1 MTAPRHFVAVF
12 ALLALLLGAGCSD
25 GAAPLG
31 PETEEPTFIEGR
43 QLRRQSRNNE
53 ALNAFLKV
61 IEKRGQRESAE
72 SHLEA
77 GQLFLEHMKD
87 PVAAIYHLRK
97 YLEFQPNSSEAER
110 VRSLLR
116 RAMRDFASTMPGN
129 IDQSVRVGVN
139 EELEKVRR
147 ENQELR
153 AENATLR
160 GGGAT
165 PVYRPPPSGV
175 QLSLDSRARTS
186 VAAGDP
192 RSVAVSPGPAR
203 DEQGLQP
210 APLPAPARPLNATP
224 ARGPAPSPNTARG
237 ATAPTGVTHTV
248 RQSEGLFAIAR
259 RYDPSNAAAK
269 MQKII
274 EANADVLPNG
284 INTPLRPGMV
294 LRIP

>member
-12 ALLALLLGAGCSD
+12 ALLALLLGAGCGG

-31 PETEEPTFIEGR
+31 PETEDATFVEGR

-87 PVAAIYHLRK
+87 PVSAIYHFKK
-97 YLEFQPNSSEAER
+97 YLEFQPNSAEAER
-110 VRSLLR
+110 VRSLQR
-116 RAMRDFASTMPGN
+116 RAMRDLASTMPGN

-139 EELEKVRR
+139 EELEKLRR

-175 QLSLDSRARTS
+175 HLTLDPRSRPS
-186 VAAGDP
+186 VPAGDP
-192 RSVAVSPGPAR
+192 RTATATPSPAPE
-203 DEQGLQP
+203 EQLLQP
-210 APLPAPARPLNATP
+210 APLPAPARPSNAP
-224 ARGPAPSPNTARG
+224 PSRGSTAASTSPRG
-237 ATAPTGVTHTV
+237 AAMGLTHTV

-259 RYDPSNAAAK
+259 QYDARNPAAK

-284 INTPLRPGMV
+284 IQSSLKPGMV